1 MLLALSGLAGA
12 GKSTAAKHLSAVH
25 GFTLVKFAGPLKRML
40 RSIGLSEEEIEGGK
54 KEVPSSLLCGKSPR
68 HAMQTLGTEWGRD
81 LIGPDF
87 WVNLWE
93 FTTCEVLSE
102 GGKVVVD
109 DCRFPN
115 EAEMVRKLGG
125 KIVTIQGPR
134 KLSLSH
140 ASEQFLRGDYI
151 IFNDETIYDLNRE
164 LDKLVEEL
172 HAKSL

>member
-1 MLLALSGLAGA
+1 MIIALSGLAGA
-12 GKSTAAKHLSAVH
+12 GKSTAAKHLSLVH

-40 RSIGLSEEEIEGGK
+40 RSIGLSDEELEGVR
-54 KEVPSSLLCGKSPR
+54 KEVPSELLCGRTPR

-93 FTTCEVLSE
+93 FTACEILAE
-102 GGKVVVD
+102 EGKVVVD

-115 EAEMVRKLGG
+115 EAEKVRKLGG

-134 KLSLSH
+134 KIRSAHS
-140 ASEQFLRGDYI
+140 SEQTLHGDAV
-151 IFNDETIYDLNRE
+151 IFNDRSIYDLNAE
-164 LDKLVEEL
+164 LDKIMEKF
-172 HAKSL
+172 HAEGL

>member
-40 RSIGLSEEEIEGGK
+40 RSIGLSEEEIEGVK

-68 HAMQTLGTEWGRD
+68 HAMQTLGTEWGRN

-93 FTTCEVLSE
+93 FTACEILAE

-115 EAEMVRKLGG
+115 EAEKVRKLGG
-125 KIVTIQGPR
+125 KIVVIQGPR
-134 KLSLSH
+134 KLSMAH
-140 ASEQFLRGDYI
+140 ASEQILPGDHNIY
-151 IFNDETIYDLNRE
+151 NDRSIYDLNRE
-164 LDKLVEEL
+164 LDKLVEGFY
-172 HAKSL
+172 AKGL